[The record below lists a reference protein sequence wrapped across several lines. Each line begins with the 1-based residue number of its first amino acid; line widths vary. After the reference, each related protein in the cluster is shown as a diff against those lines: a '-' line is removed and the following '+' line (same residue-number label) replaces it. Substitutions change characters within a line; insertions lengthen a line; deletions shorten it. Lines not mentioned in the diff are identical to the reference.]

1 MALSRAPSVDLALLV
16 FLPSSTT
23 FNVHNLYPLTCAS
36 FKSDSSIFA
45 FSLDSH
51 ICGGYLWVIVMVAI
65 TGAGAI
71 LSGSLE
77 RSRKLMDADGA
88 NNGAEG
94 EVAALAFE

>member
-1 MALSRAPSVDLALLV
+1 
-16 FLPSSTT
+16 
-23 FNVHNLYPLTCAS
+23 
-36 FKSDSSIFA
+36 
-45 FSLDSH
+45 
-51 ICGGYLWVIVMVAI
+51 MVAI